1 MIREK
6 THPCASVQLPPL
18 RSVGLRR
25 VSCFLIKAARM
36 VSVKI
41 CELWAKYSRA
51 ACPHS
56 TSPHS
61 HISHTTFHIPTS
73 NIPHSQHSSPQS
85 TRFFRRAPPRVQIRH
100 SQRIFATCYHSAAYR
115 LNVTVLRSPLGL
127 PHHETPSFASRSL
140 PFRSSIPYL
149 SHLDP

>member
-25 VSCFLIKAARM
+25 VSCFLIKAART

-41 CELWAKYSRA
+41 CDLWEKYSRA
-51 ACPHS
+51 ACPHH
-56 TSPHS
+56 TS
-61 HISHTTFHIPTS
+61 HIPHPTFHIP
-73 NIPHSQHSSPQS
+73 HSTFHILNTPPPNLHYFSH
-85 TRFFRRAPPRVQIRH
+85 RAPLRVQIRH
-100 SQRIFATCYHSAAYR
+100 SQRIIATGYHSATYR
-115 LNVTVLRSPLGL
+115 LNVAVRRSPLGL
-127 PHHETPSFASRSL
+127 PHHETPSFDPRSL
-140 PFRSSIPYL
+140 PFRSPIPYL

>member
-25 VSCFLIKAARM
+25 VSCFLIKAART

-41 CELWAKYSRA
+41 CDLWEKYSRA
-51 ACPHS
+51 ACPH
-56 TSPHS
+56 H
-61 HISHTTFHIPTS
+61 TS
-73 NIPHSQHSSPQS
+73 NIPHPTFHILNTPPPNLHYFSH
-85 TRFFRRAPPRVQIRH
+85 RAPPRVQIRH
-100 SQRIFATCYHSAAYR
+100 SQRIFATGYHSATYR
-115 LNVTVLRSPLGL
+115 LNVTVRCFPLGL